1 MVESKGGRVRT
12 IILLIPIK
20 ETLFITRQP
29 KDKDIKRGIT
39 MRVELLGSLN
49 NLRQRMTNDR
59 NQDR

>member
-29 KDKDIKRGIT
+29 KDKDIKKDIT
-39 MRVELLGSLN
+39 MMGVLLGSSSS
-49 NLRQRMTNDR
+49 LRQRMTNDR
-59 NQDR
+59 NQDW